1 MGQSK
6 PLRRATAVVVEDEEE
21 QRYLSATLLEESEF
35 DVVECE
41 SAEAAIQVIKEKGDD
56 VALVFTDVQLA
67 GDMDGVDLAKA
78 LHEERPEVSVI
89 VTSGQG
95 GAKLSEL
102 PQASILLKKPW
113 RALDL
118 LIKAEKARE
127 PVSHRRHA
135 GRSQK
140 SE

>member
-6 PLRRATAVVVEDEEE
+6 PFRRATAVVVEDEEE

-41 SAEAAIQVIKEKGDD
+41 SAEAAIAVIKERGDE

-67 GDMDGVDLAKA
+67 GPMDGVDLAKA
-78 LHEERPEVSVI
+78 VHEELPEVSVI

-102 PQASILLKKPW
+102 PPGVDFVKKPW
-113 RALDL
+113 RAIDL

-127 PVSHRRHA
+127 PVH
-135 GRSQK
+135 
-140 SE
+140 

>member
-21 QRYLSATLLEESEF
+21 QRYLSAMLLEESEF
-35 DVVECE
+35 DVVECA
-41 SAEAAIQVIKEKGDD
+41 SAEHAMEIIKEKAEE

-78 LHEERPEVSVI
+78 VHQELPEVSVI
-89 VTSGQG
+89 VTSGQAG
-95 GAKLSEL
+95 PRLSEL
-102 PQASILLKKPW
+102 PPGVDFVRKPW
-113 RALDL
+113 RAIDL

-127 PVSHRRHA
+127 QPIH
-135 GRSQK
+135 
-140 SE
+140 

>member
-41 SAEAAIQVIKEKGDD
+41 SAEAAIEVIKEKGDE

-67 GDMDGVDLAKA
+67 GEMDGVDLAKVVHDE
-78 LHEERPEVSVI
+78 LPDVSVI

-102 PQASILLKKPW
+102 PPGVDFVRKPW
-113 RALDL
+113 RAIDL

-127 PVSHRRHA
+127 PAH
-135 GRSQK
+135 
-140 SE
+140 

>member
-35 DVVECE
+35 DVVECD
-41 SAEAAIQVIKEKGDD
+41 SAEAAIEVIKEKGDD
-56 VALVFTDVQLA
+56 VALVFTDMQLA
-67 GDMDGVDLAKA
+67 GEMDGVDLAKA
-78 LHEERPEVSVI
+78 VHEERPGVSVI

-102 PQASILLKKPW
+102 PPGVDFVKKPW
-113 RALDL
+113 RAIDL

-127 PVSHRRHA
+127 PVH
-135 GRSQK
+135 
-140 SE
+140 

>member
-1 MGQSK
+1 MGRSK
-6 PLRRATAVVVEDEEE
+6 PLRRATALVVEDEEE

-41 SAEAAIQVIKEKGDD
+41 SAEAAIEVIKEKGDQ
-56 VALVFTDVQLA
+56 VALVFTDVHLA
-67 GDMDGVDLAKA
+67 GAMDGVDLAKV
-78 LHEERPEVSVI
+78 LHDELPEVSVI

-102 PQASILLKKPW
+102 PPGVDFVRKPW
-113 RALDL
+113 RAIDL

-127 PVSHRRHA
+127 QPAH
-135 GRSQK
+135 
-140 SE
+140 

>member
-35 DVVECE
+35 EVVECE
-41 SAEAAIQVIKEKGDD
+41 SAEAAIEVIKQKGDE

-67 GDMDGVDLAKA
+67 GDMDGVDLAKV
-78 LHEERPEVSVI
+78 LHDELPKVSVI

-95 GAKLSEL
+95 GARLSEL
-102 PQASILLKKPW
+102 PPGVDFVKKPW
-113 RALDL
+113 RAIDL

-127 PVSHRRHA
+127 QPAH
-135 GRSQK
+135 
-140 SE
+140 